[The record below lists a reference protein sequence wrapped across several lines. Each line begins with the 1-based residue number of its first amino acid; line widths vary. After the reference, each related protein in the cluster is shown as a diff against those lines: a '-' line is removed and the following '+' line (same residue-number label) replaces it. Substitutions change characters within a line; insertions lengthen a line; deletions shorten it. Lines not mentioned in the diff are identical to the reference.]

1 MTSVA
6 VVVAAQPNSTVYVQ
20 GLGRSIS
27 KDNFLSILPAAA
39 KQGLTSHRVVNNG
52 IAFLEYDG
60 VGPAKAALAAL
71 RASKE
76 VQSEGGGAVVFE
88 FAKPTRGGGR
98 AM

>member
-1 MTSVA
+1 MTPVA

-20 GLGRSIS
+20 GLGPSITMG
-27 KDNFLSILPAAA
+27 NFLSILPTAAQ
-39 KQGLTSHRVVNNG
+39 QGLSSHRVVKNG

-60 VGPAKAALAAL
+60 VAAAKAALAAL
-71 RASKE
+71 RACKE
-76 VQSEGGGAVVFE
+76 VQSEAGGAVVFE